1 LNQKIKVAVIGVGE
15 IGTKAHIPAY
25 LQNENVE
32 LVGLVD
38 ADEKKLQR
46 TSKKFKI
53 KNCFSSLDDL
63 LKNQNV
69 DAISVCTPPSTHAPI
84 VLQALSNDIHVL
96 CEKPFATKTDD
107 GQVMLEA
114 AKKRDRV
121 LNVGFNLRFY
131 PNYARTAKQIRNG
144 CVGHTHLV
152 EFILQSPNPLL
163 NWSKSPWFFSREAG
177 GGVLLDKGPHA
188 FDMINYILNDFPF
201 SVTAVSSTYFQS
213 SVEDSCVCI
222 LEYPGNRVGIAM
234 LSWLSSR
241 VIELLSVHGTSQN
254 LFVSP
259 NIFIEAN
266 ANDLLEIALFRKAA
280 NLLVNLKF
288 HNLPIFKIDTVDT
301 FQLEIDNFIEQIRSG
316 RHDYST
322 ALSGANVLTTC
333 NAAKQSMETGKKVT
347 FTPLTN
353 FRLTE

>member
-1 LNQKIKVAVIGVGE
+1 MNQKIKVAVIGVGE

-25 LQNENVE
+25 LRNKNVE

-53 KNCFSSLDDL
+53 KNSFLSIDDL

-69 DAISVCTPPSTHAPI
+69 DAISVCTPPSTHASI

-107 GQVMLEA
+107 GKIMLEA
-114 AKKRDRV
+114 AQKRNKV

-131 PNYARTAKQIRNG
+131 PNYGRTVREIRSG
-144 CVGHTHLV
+144 SVGHTHLV
-152 EFILQSPNPLL
+152 EFNLQSPNPLL
-163 NWSKSPWFFSREAG
+163 SWSKSPWFFSQEAG

-188 FDMINYILNDFPF
+188 FDMLNYILGGFPF
-201 SVTAVSSTYFQS
+201 SVSAVSSTFFQS
-213 SVEDSCVCI
+213 SVEDSCVCL
-222 LEYPGNRVGIAM
+222 LEYPENRIGIVT

-259 NIFIEAN
+259 NFFIEAN
-266 ANDLLEIALFRKAA
+266 ANDLLEVALFRQAT
-280 NLLVNLKF
+280 NLLVNVKF
-288 HNLPIFKIDTVDT
+288 HSLPIFKIDIVDT

-347 FTPLTN
+347 FVPLTIS
-353 FRLTE
+353 R